1 MGPAE
6 APQAAC
12 PAEGGLGAPQVKL
25 FVVAVGTR
33 MPGWV
38 NEAFNEYAK
47 RMPRDLRIELIEVR
61 PEPRSGG
68 KSTAQLLE
76 AEGLRIGRAVP
87 RGASRV
93 ALDERGR
100 ELSTAGFA
108 SWLAAQRQDGRDAAF
123 LLGGADG
130 LAPTAKSGAE
140 LLLRLS
146 AMTLPHALARVILAE
161 QLYRASSI
169 LHNHPYH
176 RE

>member
-1 MGPAE
+1 M
-6 APQAAC
+6 
-12 PAEGGLGAPQVKL
+12 KL
-25 FVVAVGTR
+25 LVIAVGNK
-33 MPGWV
+33 MPSWV
-38 NEAFNEYAK
+38 DEAFREYAK
-47 RMPRDLRIELIEVR
+47 RMPRGLPVELIEIR

-68 KSTAQLLE
+68 RSVAQMLAAE
-76 AEGLRIGRAVP
+76 AERIERATP
-87 RGASRV
+87 RGCRRV

-100 ELSTAGFA
+100 EFSTAQLA
-108 SWLAAQRQDGRDAAF
+108 RWLDAQRQDGRDTAF

-130 LAPTAKSGAE
+130 LAPAVKGGAD

-146 AMTLPHALARVILAE
+146 AMTLPHGLARVLLAE